1 MVYALLKT
9 IHLLAA
15 VVWLGGMFF
24 TLFCLHPAAALLPP
38 AERVPVVAT
47 ALGRFFR
54 MVEVSIVVLLASGA
68 WMVWR
73 VASTTRRTG
82 LPFNMPL
89 EWLIMAVLGVVMV
102 LIFGHIRFAL
112 FRRVQ
117 RARAAQDWPA
127 AAAALASVRG
137 WVAINMTIGVVVV
150 LVTLVGTAT

>member
-1 MVYALLKT
+1 
-9 IHLLAA
+9 
-15 VVWLGGMFF
+15 
-24 TLFCLHPAAALLPP
+24 
-38 AERVPVVAT
+38 
-47 ALGRFFR
+47 
-54 MVEVSIVVLLASGA
+54 
-68 WMVWR
+68 
-73 VASTTRRTG
+73 
-82 LPFNMPL
+82 MPL

-150 LVTLVGTAT
+150 LVTLMGTAT

>member
-24 TLFCLHPAAALLPP
+24 TLFCLHPAAALLQP

-54 MVEVSIVVLLASGA
+54 MVEVSIVVLLASGG

-82 LPFNMPL
+82 LPFN
-89 EWLIMAVLGVVMV
+89 
-102 LIFGHIRFAL
+102 IFGHIRFAL

-150 LVTLVGTAT
+150 LVTLMGTAT